1 MYICEDRVQIAV
13 ASYTGKGS
21 VVLPIFYCANILAA
35 MLPLWA
41 IHWQEK
47 GS

>member
-21 VVLPIFYCANILAA
+21 VVLPIFIVL
-35 MLPLWA
+35 
-41 IHWQEK
+41 IF
-47 GS
+47 